1 MQKIKICH
9 ISTVHPAFDVRIF
22 HKECKTLL
30 DAGYDV
36 SFIVQHDKEEIIE
49 GIKIIP
55 LPRAKN
61 RLNRMIF
68 LPFKAYKL
76 ALKQKAEI
84 YHFHDPE
91 LIFIGLLLKLK
102 RKKVIYDIHEDVP
115 RQILTKP
122 YLKKYILYIIS
133 YLFEKFENLFA
144 RRFDFLIAATPH
156 IRDRFLKIN
165 KNTIDINNFT
175 LLKEMYSKVQWE
187 ERENNIAYIGGIT
200 KIRGIIELVKALEYI
215 NIDINLYL
223 AGDFEDKNLEQYVKS
238 LNGWKKVKYYG
249 YVERKG
255 ISKILKNSKIGIV
268 TLHPTTNYFES
279 LPVKMFEYLSA
290 GIPVIASNFPL
301 WKEIVEGNNCGICV
315 DPQSPEEI
323 AKAIEYLINRPEIA
337 KQMGENGRKVVEE
350 KYNWENERKRLLE
363 VYSILVNKLN

>member
-9 ISTVHPAFDVRIF
+9 ISTVHSAFDDRIF
-22 HKECKTLL
+22 HKECKTLVKS
-30 DAGYDV
+30 GYDV
-36 SFIVQHDKEEIIE
+36 SLIVQHDKEEIIE

-55 LPRAKN
+55 LPKPKN
-61 RLNRMIF
+61 RLNRMLF

-102 RKKVIYDIHEDVP
+102 GKKVIYDIHEDVP

-122 YLKKYILYIIS
+122 YLKKHILYIIS

-144 RRFDFLIAATPH
+144 RRFDFLITATPH

-165 KNTIDINNFT
+165 NSSIDINNFS
-175 LLKEMYSKVQWE
+175 LLNEMYNDIKWE
-187 ERENNIAYIGGIT
+187 ERENNIAYIGGIA
-200 KIRGIIELVKALEYI
+200 KIRGIIELVKALEYL

-223 AGDFEDKNLEQYVKS
+223 AGDFENKNLEQYVKS
-238 LNGWKKVKYYG
+238 LNGWNKVKYYG
-249 YVERKG
+249 YIERKG
-255 ISKILKNSKIGIV
+255 ISKLLKNSKIGIV
-268 TLHPTTNYFES
+268 TFHPEPNHLFS
-279 LPVKMFEYLSA
+279 SPVKMFEYMSA
-290 GIPVIASNFPL
+290 GIPVIVSNFPL
-301 WKEIVEGNNCGICV
+301 WKEIIERNNCGICV

-323 AKAIEYLINRPEIA
+323 AKAVEYLINNPEIA

-350 KYNWENERKRLLE
+350 KYNWQNEEKKLLKIYGDLLN
-363 VYSILVNKLN
+363 VYK